1 MTFRSAR
8 NSSVFRRFS
17 GVRARQHKGT
27 INLCTISS
35 HPKNYPSAGL
45 PWRKYENHRS
55 ECERNFSHHFW
66 LNQDKYFLLLFMISA
81 HKSQAQPFGINWDP
95 NLRFV
100 ISDDDLTPYRELE
113 QFCHFWYHESSQN
126 FHKKNIKTFS
136 FNENISGTWADMD
149 FNPHLDWHLRTKFLF
164 FRGSSK
170 GTSVY
175 WRETT

>member
-113 QFCHFWYHESSQN
+113 QFCHFWYHETSQN
-126 FHKKNIKTFS
+126 FHKKKYKNIFLQWKHFRHLSWHGFQSTS
-136 FNENISGTWADMD
+136 WLALENEISLLSW
-149 FNPHLDWHLRTKFLF
+149 LK
-164 FRGSSK
+164 
-170 GTSVY
+170 
-175 WRETT
+175 